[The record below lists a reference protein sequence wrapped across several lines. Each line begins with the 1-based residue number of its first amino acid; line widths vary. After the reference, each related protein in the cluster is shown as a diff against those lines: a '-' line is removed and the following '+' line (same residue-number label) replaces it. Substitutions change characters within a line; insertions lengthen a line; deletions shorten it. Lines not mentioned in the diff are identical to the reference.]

1 MNPPQQSMHDKTM
14 NLHTDRTAVRIANTN
29 TATKLQQ
36 EQQKRMVVIV
46 VLPGI
51 VIVLQVLIVPGK
63 SELQ

>member
-1 MNPPQQSMHDKTM
+1 MNPPQQSMLDKTM

-51 VIVLQVLIVPGK
+51 VLQVLIVPGK

>member
-1 MNPPQQSMHDKTM
+1 MNPPQQSRLDKTM
-14 NLHTDRTAVRIANTN
+14 NLHTDRTAVRIVNTN

-36 EQQKRMVVIV
+36 EPQKRMVVIV

-51 VIVLQVLIVPGK
+51 VLEVLPGK

>member
-1 MNPPQQSMHDKTM
+1 MNPPQQSRLDKTM
-14 NLHTDRTAVRIANTN
+14 NLHIDRTAVRIVNTN

-36 EQQKRMVVIV
+36 EPQKRMVVIV

-51 VIVLQVLIVPGK
+51 VLEVLPGK

>member
-1 MNPPQQSMHDKTM
+1 MNPPQQSRLDKTM
-14 NLHTDRTAVRIANTN
+14 NLHTDRTTVRIVSTN

-51 VIVLQVLIVPGK
+51 VL
-63 SELQ
+63 